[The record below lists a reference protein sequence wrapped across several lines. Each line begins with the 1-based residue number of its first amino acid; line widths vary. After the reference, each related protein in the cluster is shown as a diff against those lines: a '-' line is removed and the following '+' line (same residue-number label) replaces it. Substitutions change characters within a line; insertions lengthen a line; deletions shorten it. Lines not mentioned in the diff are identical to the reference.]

1 MKTFLEK
8 SLVIGAFIG
17 LTLVA
22 NQASADA
29 ISVFSI
35 GNPNAAPNTE
45 LIQIAQVDERSR
57 SRRPRGESYH
67 GTSRERNSSARHKRN
82 NSSFNRRVNE
92 FVNAF
97 GNDRRGYNRSGDYSS
112 NGYSSSDYR
121 SSDYRSRDN
130 RRENRQEYRS
140 FSYTSPPL
148 RGGSSRRTRIIE
160 NPYADRLV
168 TGITLTGVDNRQVHI
183 KDVAAYPGRYLLSPL
198 AYSLSQYERPRF
210 INTQNY
216 IDYISV
222 AAKRK
227 EYFTVTFH
235 YD

>member
-8 SLVIGAFIG
+8 ASAIGAFIRIG
-17 LTLVA
+17 MGITIALAA
-22 NQASADA
+22 NLASADA
-29 ISVFSI
+29 ISVLSI
-35 GNPNAAPNTE
+35 GNSNGLSKPE
-45 LIQIAQVDERSR
+45 LIQIATADERARPRRSR
-57 SRRPRGESYH
+57 SESYH
-67 GTSRERNSSARHKRN
+67 GHSQAGNKHN
-82 NSSFNRRVNE
+82 NSAFGLRVNKIE
-92 FVNAF
+92 NAYI
-97 GNDRRGYNRSGDYSS
+97 NSRRS
-112 NGYSSSDYR
+112 NF
-121 SSDYRSRDN
+121 RDN
-130 RRENRQEYRS
+130 QKRRIDRQEYRS
-140 FSYTSPPL
+140 FSYTSVPL

-168 TGITLTGVDNRQVHI
+168 TGITLTGVDSQQVHI
-183 KDVAAYPGRYLLSPL
+183 KDVVAYPGRYLLSPL

>member
-1 MKTFLEK
+1 MKPFFKKILA
-8 SLVIGAFIG
+8 IGAFIRFG
-17 LTLVA
+17 AGITIALAA
-22 NQASADA
+22 NLAAADA

-35 GNPNAAPNTE
+35 GNPDELSKSE
-45 LIQIAQVDERSR
+45 LIQIATADERAR
-57 SRRPRGESYH
+57 LRRPRGESYH
-67 GTSRERNSSARHKRN
+67 GHSQAGSKRHDSAFRLHANKIENAYRNGRRSAFRN
-82 NSSFNRRVNE
+82 NQERRIE
-92 FVNAF
+92 
-97 GNDRRGYNRSGDYSS
+97 
-112 NGYSSSDYR
+112 
-121 SSDYRSRDN
+121 
-130 RRENRQEYRS
+130 RQEYGS

-168 TGITLTGVDNRQVHI
+168 TGITLTGLDRQQVHI
-183 KDVAAYPGRYLLSPL
+183 KDVVAYPDRYLLSPL
-198 AYSLSQYERPRF
+198 NYSLSQYDRPRF

-227 EYFTVTFH
+227 EHFTVTFH

>member
-1 MKTFLEK
+1 MKAFLK
-8 SLVIGAFIG
+8 KTLVIGTFIRIG
-17 LTLVA
+17 IGITIALAA
-22 NQASADA
+22 NLASADA

-35 GNPNAAPNTE
+35 GNPNGLSKPE
-45 LIQIAQVDERSR
+45 LIQIAAADERAR
-57 SRRPRGESYH
+57 LRRPRAESYH
-67 GTSRERNSSARHKRN
+67 GHSQGGSKRN
-82 NSSFNRRVNE
+82 NSSFGLYANKIENAYRNRRH
-92 FVNAF
+92 
-97 GNDRRGYNRSGDYSS
+97 
-112 NGYSSSDYR
+112 SDF
-121 SSDYRSRDN
+121 RDN
-130 RRENRQEYRS
+130 QKRRIDQQQFRS

-148 RGGSSRRTRIIE
+148 RGGSSRRTRLIE

-168 TGITLTGVDNRQVHI
+168 TGITLTGVDSQQVHI
-183 KDVAAYPGRYLLSPL
+183 EDVVAYPGRYLLSPL

>member
-1 MKTFLEK
+1 MKTFLKK
-8 SLVIGAFIG
+8 SLVIGAFIRLGMGMG
-17 LTLVA
+17 LALAASQT
-22 NQASADA
+22 SADA
-29 ISVFSI
+29 IGVFSI
-35 GNPNAAPNTE
+35 GNPKGVQNAE
-45 LIQIAQVDERSR
+45 LVQLADADERSR

-67 GTSRERNSSARHKRN
+67 GTSRERNSSEGRRRN
-82 NSSFNRRVNE
+82 NSSFSHRVNE
-92 FVNAF
+92 FVSAYR
-97 GNDRRGYNRSGDYSS
+97 GDRRN
-112 NGYSSSDYR
+112 DYR
-121 SSDYRSRDN
+121 SNDFRSNDYRSGGSRRGN
-130 RRENRQEYRS
+130 RPEYRS

-168 TGITLTGVDNRQVHI
+168 TGITLTGVDNHQVHI
-183 KDVAAYPGRYLLSPL
+183 KDVVAYPGRYLLSPL
-198 AYSLSQYERPRF
+198 GYSLSQYERPRF

>member
-1 MKTFLEK
+1 MSLAKTSQRPPPHYSVVVKLNP
-8 SLVIGAFIG
+8 LN
-17 LTLVA
+17 LTLIFWLSQVRRVEYE
-22 NQASADA
+22 NFFRESLSNWSLHSNRNGNYNCTGSKS
-29 ISVFSI
+29 SVC
-35 GNPNAAPNTE
+35 GARARPW
-45 LIQIAQVDERSR
+45 RSR
-57 SRRPRGESYH
+57 SESYH
-67 GTSRERNSSARHKRN
+67 GHSQAGNKHN
-82 NSSFNRRVNE
+82 NSAFGLRVNKIE
-92 FVNAF
+92 NAYI
-97 GNDRRGYNRSGDYSS
+97 NSRRS
-112 NGYSSSDYR
+112 NF
-121 SSDYRSRDN
+121 RDN
-130 RRENRQEYRS
+130 QKRRIDRQEYRS
-140 FSYTSPPL
+140 FSYTSVPL

-168 TGITLTGVDNRQVHI
+168 TGITLTGVDSQQVHI
-183 KDVAAYPGRYLLSPL
+183 KDVVAYPGRYLLSPL